1 MNIKAIY
8 QLAILERII
17 SIYYI
22 SIFILYYILLLLLE
36 TYFIIFKNRIYNHS
50 FCIQTIRI
58 SKYKIN

>member
-8 QLAILERII
+8 QLAILKRII

-36 TYFIIFKNRIYNHS
+36 TYLE
-50 FCIQTIRI
+50 
-58 SKYKIN
+58 